1 MRMLFY
7 RIKIIKMRDKI
18 KTMTKFIWAI
28 CWALLELFLIFLIV
42 GITISVLKIKNDYEL
57 WYRDCETKIL
67 QDLYNNK

>member
-1 MRMLFY
+1 
-7 RIKIIKMRDKI
+7 MRDKI

-28 CWALLELFLIFLIV
+28 CWALLELFFIFLIV

-67 QDLYNNK
+67 QDLYNNKREWEFLKHYE